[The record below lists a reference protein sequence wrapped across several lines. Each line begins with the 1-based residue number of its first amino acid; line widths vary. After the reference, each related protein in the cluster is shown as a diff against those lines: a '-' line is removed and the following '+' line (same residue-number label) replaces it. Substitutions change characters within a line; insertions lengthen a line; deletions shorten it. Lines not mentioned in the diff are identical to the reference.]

1 MSLCRDKQF
10 KGFLLFLCLF
20 ALLFVGTGTVLAI
33 HQVNDMEILWLTHDE
48 AIVSSLL
55 EQGVSK
61 ETIVTA
67 LMNTEIS
74 GDGRSLLAA
83 AGLGKQTEISM
94 RPFLNQF
101 QQSTLCM
108 TLCTGLFLLLVL
120 AIGIFVFLRKRQ
132 RLYQQV
138 DKVLTNYINGDY
150 SCHLPQSYEGGI
162 FQIFSSVEQL
172 ATMLQSKNETEHQAK
187 EFLKDTISD
196 ISHQLKTP
204 LAALAMYQEIIGNEP
219 DNAETVRQFVAKMGI
234 SLKRM
239 EQLILSMLKITR
251 LDTGNIVF
259 EKNKCRVSEL
269 ISHSINELTTR
280 AKNENKEIQI
290 EGDDEQQLICD
301 MEWTGEAIGNIVKN
315 ALDHTQAGGIVR
327 ITWDSTPA
335 MFRIF
340 ISDNGNGI
348 VPEDIYHIF
357 KRFYRSK
364 HSLDTQGIGLGLPL
378 AKSIIEGQGGMILV
392 QSEVGNLPSQ
402 LSGGQQQRVAIG
414 RALITKPKLILADEP
429 TGNLDSKNS
438 QDVIALL
445 TQASRRYQQTILMI
459 THNKNLTTSVDRVF
473 RVSDG
478 VLTDLGGKTD
488 EALS

>member
-1 MSLCRDKQF
+1 MSLCRDKQV
-10 KGFLLFLCLF
+10 KGFLLFLLSF
-20 ALLFVGTGTVLAI
+20 ALLLLSAGTIFAVY
-33 HQVNDMEILWLTHDE
+33 QVNDAEAMWLTHDE
-48 AIVSSLL
+48 AVASSLL

-74 GDGRSLLAA
+74 GGGRSLLAA

-108 TLCTGLFLLLVL
+108 TLCAGLFLLFVL

-150 SCHLPQSYEGGI
+150 SCHLPQNYEEGI

-172 ATMLQSKNETEHQAK
+172 ATMLQSKNETEHRAK

-196 ISHQLKTP
+196 ISHQLNTP
-204 LAALAMYQEIIGNEP
+204 LAALAMYQEIVENEP

-327 ITWDSTPA
+327 ITWDCTPA

-348 VPEDIYHIF
+348 APEDIHHIF

-378 AKSIIEGQGGMILV
+378 AKSIIEGQGGIISA
-392 QSEVGNLPSQ
+392 QSEVGNGTTFT
-402 LSGGQQQRVAIG
+402 LSF
-414 RALITKPKLILADEP
+414 
-429 TGNLDSKNS
+429 
-438 QDVIALL
+438 L
-445 TQASRRYQQTILMI
+445 TEL
-459 THNKNLTTSVDRVF
+459 
-473 RVSDG
+473 
-478 VLTDLGGKTD
+478 
-488 EALS
+488 